1 MAAAAEP
8 AEVVEV
14 AEVAEVEQMALRSR
28 HRMLSDL
35 DAQVVVVERESLEQ
49 EVAEVQAPSM

>member
-1 MAAAAEP
+1 
-8 AEVVEV
+8 
-14 AEVAEVEQMALRSR
+14 
-28 HRMLSDL
+28 MLSGL